1 MPGAAGSTERLR
13 LIDAVSLVTG
23 GSPVTGVEDA
33 FGKAGIGCSDE
44 AAGSVA
50 VDAEPAAVT
59 PLTAP

>member
-13 LIDAVSLVTG
+13 LVDAGSLVTG
-23 GSPVTGVEDA
+23 VPPVTGDEDA

-50 VDAEPAAVT
+50 VETEPAAVT